1 MKYKLI
7 KEINPNYTAQ
17 EQVLTNRGI
26 PYNEIKHYLNTTD
39 NDINDYKFFGEE
51 RLKNAAAALIKT
63 ISEDKEALIV
73 VDCDCDGYTSS
84 AILINYL
91 YEIFPSW
98 TIQNLRHF
106 MHTGKTH
113 GLSDVIDYIN
123 EHNFSLVIL
132 PDSSSNDY
140 MYHQY
145 LKNKGIDIVILD
157 HHEAEY
163 ESPDAIVINNQ
174 LSDYPNKELSGA
186 GVTWQFCRYL
196 DTILNKNIADSL
208 IDLVALGNCGD
219 MMSLRSIETKH
230 LITKGFKTENLE
242 NPFIY
247 GMFTKNSY
255 SLGSHI
261 TPMGAAFYIV
271 PFINAIVR
279 SGTLEE
285 MGLVFS
291 AMIKYSA
298 FTQIPSNKRGHKP
311 GDMETVLDQA
321 LRTVTNVKNRQTR
334 AQDACMEK
342 LEKRIQA
349 NNMMEHKVLLFL
361 MEPGEIEPNIAGLV
375 ANKLM
380 AKYQRPV
387 CILTRVE
394 VEGFDDTNIHLGLHQ
409 ATTFIYWRGSARG
422 YERSGITNFKDICED
437 TGLVEYAQ
445 GHQNAFGLSVPDWHV
460 SKFIEATD
468 IRLKDMQSEPVYYVD
483 YIFKGVD
490 VSAERILDIAWLS
503 DLWGQNIEES
513 LICIEDLKVTKD
525 MVTVYVKKNNTLK
538 ITLPNKLSLIMFNAS
553 DEWCNKLQNENS
565 GYFTLNI
572 IGKCSQNE
580 WAGNISPQLLIEDM
594 EIIGESRYNF

>member
-1 MKYKLI
+1 MKYKLV
-7 KEINPNYTAQ
+7 KEVNPNYTAQ

-26 PYNEIKHYLNTTD
+26 PLNEIHHYLNTTD
-39 NDINDYKFFGEE
+39 KDINDYKLFGEE
-51 RLKNAAAALIKT
+51 RLKHAAAALVAC
-63 ISEDKEALIV
+63 ISQDKEALIV

-84 AILINYL
+84 AIFINYL
-91 YEIFPSW
+91 YELFPSW
-98 TIQNLRHF
+98 TMQNLRHF

-113 GLSDVIDYIN
+113 GLSDVMDYIDQ
-123 EHNFSLVIL
+123 HNFSLVIL

-140 MYHQY
+140 EYHKY
-145 LKNKGIDIVILD
+145 LKNKGIDIIILD

-163 ESPDAIVINNQ
+163 ASPDAVVINNQ
-174 LSDYPNKELSGA
+174 LSEYPNKDLSGA

-196 DTILNKNIADSL
+196 DSILNRNIADSL

-219 MMSLRSIETKH
+219 MMSLQSIETKH

-285 MGLVFS
+285 MELVFN

-298 FTQIPSNKRGHKP
+298 FVKIPSNKRGHKP
-311 GDMETVLDQA
+311 GDMETILDQA

-334 AQDACMEK
+334 AQDACMEL
-342 LEKRIQA
+342 LEKKIQV

-361 MEPGEIEPNIAGLV
+361 MEPGQIEPNIAGLV
-375 ANKLM
+375 ANKIM
-380 AKYQRPV
+380 AKYQRPT
-387 CILTRVE
+387 CILTKCE
-394 VEGFDDTNIHLGLHQ
+394 VPIMDMVPKDK
-409 ATTFIYWRGSARG
+409 ATVTYYRGRARG
-422 YERSGITNFKDICED
+422 YERSGITNFKDICEN
-437 TGLVEYAQ
+437 TGLCEYAQ
-445 GHQNAFGLSVPDWHV
+445 GHQNAFGLSIPALNIQE
-460 SKFIEATD
+460 FIRCTD
-468 IRLKDMQSEPVYYVD
+468 IRLEDMQSEPVYYVD

-490 VSAERILDIAWLS
+490 VDSEKILDIAFLE
-503 DLWGQNIEES
+503 DLWGQNMEES

-525 MVTVYVKKNNTLK
+525 NLTLMSPDKKPTLK
-538 ITLPNKLSLIMFNAS
+538 ITLPNRLALIKFNS
-553 DEWCNKLQNENS
+553 SQEEYEELLTT
-565 GYFTLNI
+565 GYIKMNVV
-572 IGKCSQNE
+572 GKCNANE
-580 WAGNISPQLLIEDM
+580 WNGNVTPQLLIEDY
-594 EIIGESRYNF
+594 EITGKSKFNF

>member
-39 NDINDYKFFGEE
+39 NDINDYKFFGEH
-51 RLKNAAAALIKT
+51 RLKAAAAALIKT
-63 ISEDKEALIV
+63 VSENKEALIV

-84 AILINYL
+84 AIFINYL

-98 TIQNLRHF
+98 TVNNLRHF

-113 GLSDVIDYIN
+113 GLSDVIDYIDQ
-123 EHNFSLVIL
+123 HNFSLVIL

-140 MYHQY
+140 TYHTY
-145 LKNKGIDIVILD
+145 LKSKGIDIVILD

-163 ESPDAIVINNQ
+163 VSPDAIVINNQ

-196 DTILNKNIADSL
+196 DSILNKNVADSL

-219 MMSLRSIETKH
+219 MMSLQSIETKH

-285 MGLVFS
+285 MELVFD

-311 GDMETVLDQA
+311 GEMETVLDQA

-334 AQDACMEK
+334 AQDACMEL
-342 LEKRIQA
+342 LEKQIEK

-361 MEPGEIEPNIAGLV
+361 MEPGQIEPNIAGLV
-375 ANKLM
+375 ANKIM
-380 AKYQRPV
+380 AKYQRPT
-387 CILTRVE
+387 CILTKVE
-394 VEGFDDTNIHLGLHQ
+394 VPIMDMVPKDK
-409 ATTFIYWRGSARG
+409 ATVICYRGSARG

-437 TGLVEYAQ
+437 TGLCEYAQ
-445 GHQNAFGLSVPDWHV
+445 GHQNAFGLSIPDV
-460 SKFIEATD
+460 NINKFIEVTD
-468 IRLKDMQSEPVYYVD
+468 YILKDMQSEPVYYVD

-490 VSAERILDIAWLS
+490 VEAEKILDIAWLS

-525 MVTVYVKKNNTLK
+525 NLTLMSPDKKPTLK
-538 ITLPNKLSLIMFNAS
+538 ITLPNRLALIKFGSSQEEYESLLS
-553 DEWCNKLQNENS
+553 S
-565 GYFTLNI
+565 GYMKMNV
-572 IGKCSQNE
+572 IGKCNANE
-580 WAGNISPQLLIEDM
+580 WNGNVTPQLLIEDY
-594 EIIGESRYNF
+594 EITGESKFDF

>member
-26 PYNEIKHYLNTTD
+26 PYNEIRHYLNTTD
-39 NDINDYKFFGEE
+39 NDINDYKFFGEH
-51 RLKNAAAALIKT
+51 RLKAAAAALIKT
-63 ISEDKEALIV
+63 VSEDKEALIV

-84 AILINYL
+84 AIFINYL

-98 TIQNLRHF
+98 TVNNLRHF

-113 GLSDVIDYIN
+113 GLSDVMDYIDQ
-123 EHNFSLVIL
+123 HNFSLVIL

-140 MYHQY
+140 TYHTY
-145 LKNKGIDIVILD
+145 LKSKGIDIIILD

-163 ESPDAIVINNQ
+163 ISPDAIVINNQ

-196 DTILNKNIADSL
+196 DSILNKNVADSL

-219 MMSLRSIETKH
+219 MMSLQSIETKH

-285 MGLVFS
+285 MELVFD

-311 GDMETVLDQA
+311 GEMETVLDQA

-334 AQDACMEK
+334 AQDACMEL
-342 LEKRIQA
+342 LEKQIEK

-361 MEPGEIEPNIAGLV
+361 MEPGQIEPNIAGLV
-375 ANKLM
+375 ANKIM
-380 AKYQRPV
+380 AKYQRPT
-387 CILTRVE
+387 CILTKVE
-394 VEGFDDTNIHLGLHQ
+394 VPIMDMVPKDK
-409 ATTFIYWRGSARG
+409 ATVICYRGSARG
-422 YERSGITNFKDICED
+422 YERSGITNFKDICEN
-437 TGLVEYAQ
+437 TGLCEYAQ
-445 GHQNAFGLSVPDWHV
+445 GHQNAFGLSIPAVNIQE
-460 SKFIEATD
+460 FIRCTD

-490 VSAERILDIAWLS
+490 VEAEKILDIAWLS

-525 MVTVYVKKNNTLK
+525 NLTLMSPDKKPTLK
-538 ITLPNKLSLIMFNAS
+538 ITLPNKLALIKFGSSQEEYESLLS
-553 DEWCNKLQNENS
+553 S
-565 GYFTLNI
+565 GYMKMNV
-572 IGKCSQNE
+572 IGKCNANE
-580 WAGNISPQLLIEDM
+580 WNGNVTPQLLIEDY
-594 EIIGESRYNF
+594 EITGESKFDF

>member
-26 PYNEIKHYLNTTD
+26 PYNEIRHYLNTTD
-39 NDINDYKFFGEE
+39 NDINDYKFFGEH
-51 RLKNAAAALIKT
+51 RLKAAAAALIKT
-63 ISEDKEALIV
+63 VSEDKEALIV

-84 AILINYL
+84 AIFINYL

-98 TIQNLRHF
+98 TVNNLRHF

-113 GLSDVIDYIN
+113 GLSDVMDYIDQ
-123 EHNFSLVIL
+123 HNFSLVIL

-140 MYHQY
+140 TYHTY
-145 LKNKGIDIVILD
+145 LKSKGIDIVILD

-163 ESPDAIVINNQ
+163 VSPDAIVINNQ

-196 DTILNKNIADSL
+196 DSILNKNVADSL

-219 MMSLRSIETKH
+219 MMSLQSIETKH

-285 MGLVFS
+285 MELVFN

-311 GDMETVLDQA
+311 GEMETVLDQA

-334 AQDACMEK
+334 AQDACMEL
-342 LEKRIQA
+342 LEKQIEK

-361 MEPGEIEPNIAGLV
+361 MEPGQIEPNIAGLV
-375 ANKLM
+375 ANKIM
-380 AKYQRPV
+380 AKYQRPT
-387 CILTRVE
+387 CILTKVE
-394 VEGFDDTNIHLGLHQ
+394 VPIMDMVPKDK
-409 ATTFIYWRGSARG
+409 ATVICYRGSARG

-437 TGLVEYAQ
+437 TGLCEYAQ
-445 GHQNAFGLSVPDWHV
+445 GHQNAFGLSIPDININ
-460 SKFIEATD
+460 KFIEATD
-468 IRLKDMQSEPVYYVD
+468 YILKDMQSEPVYYVD

-490 VSAERILDIAWLS
+490 VEAEKILDIAWLS

-525 MVTVYVKKNNTLK
+525 NLTLMSPDKKPTLK
-538 ITLPNKLSLIMFNAS
+538 ITLPNRLALIKFGSSQEEYESLLS
-553 DEWCNKLQNENS
+553 S
-565 GYFTLNI
+565 GYMKMNV
-572 IGKCSQNE
+572 IGKCNANE
-580 WAGNISPQLLIEDM
+580 WNGNVTPQLLIEDY
-594 EIIGESRYNF
+594 EITGESKFDF

>member
-26 PYNEIKHYLNTTD
+26 PFNEIRHYLNTTD
-39 NDINDYKFFGEE
+39 NDINDYKFFGEDK
-51 RLKNAAAALIKT
+51 LKAAAAALVRCIF
-63 ISEDKEALIV
+63 EDKEALIV

-84 AILINYL
+84 AIFINYL

-98 TIQNLRHF
+98 TVNNLRHF

-113 GLSDVIDYIN
+113 GLSDVMDYIDQ
-123 EHNFSLVIL
+123 HNFSLVIL

-140 MYHQY
+140 VYHTY
-145 LKNKGIDIVILD
+145 LKSKGIDIIILD

-163 ESPDAIVINNQ
+163 VSPDAIVINNQ
-174 LSDYPNKELSGA
+174 LSNYPNKELSGA

-196 DTILNKNIADSL
+196 DNILNKNVADSL

-219 MMSLRSIETKH
+219 MMSLQSIETKH

-285 MGLVFS
+285 MELVFN

-298 FTQIPSNKRGHKP
+298 FTQILSNKRGHKP
-311 GDMETVLDQA
+311 GEMETVLDQA

-334 AQDACMEK
+334 AQDACMEL
-342 LEKRIQA
+342 LEKQIEK

-361 MEPGEIEPNIAGLV
+361 MEPGQIEPNIAGLV
-375 ANKLM
+375 ANKIM
-380 AKYQRPV
+380 AKYQRPT
-387 CILTRVE
+387 CILTKCE
-394 VEGFDDTNIHLGLHQ
+394 VTVVDMVPKDK
-409 ATTFIYWRGSARG
+409 ATVIYYRGSARG
-422 YERSGITNFKDICED
+422 YERSGITNFKDICEN
-437 TGLVEYAQ
+437 TGLCEYAQ
-445 GHQNAFGLSVPDWHV
+445 GHQNAFGLSIPALNIQE
-460 SKFIEATD
+460 FIRCTD

-490 VSAERILDIAWLS
+490 VEAEKILDIAWLS

-513 LICIEDLKVTKD
+513 LVCIEDLKVTKD
-525 MVTVYVKKNNTLK
+525 NLTLMSPDKKPTLK
-538 ITLPNKLSLIMFNAS
+538 ITLPNRLALIKFGSSQEEYESLLS
-553 DEWCNKLQNENS
+553 S
-565 GYFTLNI
+565 GYMKMNV
-572 IGKCSQNE
+572 IGRCNANE
-580 WAGNISPQLLIEDM
+580 WNGNVTPQLLIEDY
-594 EIIGESRYNF
+594 EITGESKFDF

>member
-1 MKYKLI
+1 MKYKLL
-7 KEINPNYTAQ
+7 KEVNPNYTAQ

-26 PYNEIKHYLNTTD
+26 PLNEIHHYLNTTD
-39 NDINDYKFFGEE
+39 NDINDYKLFGEE
-51 RLKNAAAALIKT
+51 RLKTAATALIKC

-84 AILINYL
+84 AIFINYL

-98 TIQNLRHF
+98 TMQNLRHF

-113 GLSDVIDYIN
+113 GLSDVMEYIEN
-123 EHNFSLVIL
+123 HNFSLVIL

-140 MYHQY
+140 EYHKY
-145 LKNKGIDIVILD
+145 LQSKGINIIILD

-163 ESPDAIVINNQ
+163 ESPYATVINNQ
-174 LSDYPNKELSGA
+174 LSEYPNKELSGA

-196 DTILNKNIADSL
+196 DSILNKNVADSL

-219 MMSLRSIETKH
+219 MMSLQSIETKH
-230 LITKGFKTENLE
+230 LITKGFKTANLE

-285 MGLVFS
+285 MELVFN

-298 FTQIPSNKRGHKP
+298 FVQIPSNKRGHKP

-334 AQDACMEK
+334 AQDTCMEL
-342 LEKRIQA
+342 LEKRIKS

-361 MEPGEIEPNIAGLV
+361 MEPGQIEPNIAGLV
-375 ANKLM
+375 ANKIM
-380 AKYQRPV
+380 AKYQRPT
-387 CILTRVE
+387 CILTKCE
-394 VEGFDDTNIHLGLHQ
+394 ETIMDMTPKDK
-409 ATTFIYWRGSARG
+409 ATVTCYRGSARG

-437 TGLVEYAQ
+437 TGLCEYAQ
-445 GHQNAFGLSVPDWHV
+445 GHQNAFGLSIPDV
-460 SKFIEATD
+460 NIQKFIEVTD
-468 IRLKDMQSEPVYYVD
+468 YILKDMQSEPVYYVD

-490 VSAERILDIAWLS
+490 VNADKILDIAWLS
-503 DLWGQNIEES
+503 DLWGQNMEES
-513 LICIEDLKVTKD
+513 LICIEDLRVTKD
-525 MVTVYVKKNNTLK
+525 NLTLMSPDKKPTLK
-538 ITLPNKLSLIMFNAS
+538 ITLPNRLALIKFGSSQEEYESLLST
-553 DEWCNKLQNENS
+553 
-565 GYFTLNI
+565 GYMKMNV
-572 IGKCSQNE
+572 IGKCNANE
-580 WAGNISPQLLIEDM
+580 WNGNVTPQLLIEDY
-594 EIIGESRYNF
+594 EITGESKFDF

>member
-26 PYNEIKHYLNTTD
+26 PYNEIRHYLNTTD
-39 NDINDYKFFGEE
+39 NDINDYKFFGEH
-51 RLKNAAAALIKT
+51 RLKAAAAALIKT
-63 ISEDKEALIV
+63 VSEDKEALIV

-84 AILINYL
+84 AIFINYL

-98 TIQNLRHF
+98 TVNNLRHF

-113 GLSDVIDYIN
+113 GLSDVMDYIDQ
-123 EHNFSLVIL
+123 HNFSLVIL

-140 MYHQY
+140 TYHTY
-145 LKNKGIDIVILD
+145 LKSKGIDIIILD

-163 ESPDAIVINNQ
+163 ISPDAIVINNQ

-196 DTILNKNIADSL
+196 DSILNKNVADSL

-219 MMSLRSIETKH
+219 MMSLQSIETKH

-285 MGLVFS
+285 MELVFD

-311 GDMETVLDQA
+311 GEMEIVLDQA

-334 AQDACMEK
+334 AQDACMEL
-342 LEKRIQA
+342 LEKQIEK

-361 MEPGEIEPNIAGLV
+361 MEPGQIEPNIAGLV
-375 ANKLM
+375 ANKIM
-380 AKYQRPV
+380 AKYQRPT
-387 CILTRVE
+387 CILTKVE
-394 VEGFDDTNIHLGLHQ
+394 VPIMDMVPKDK
-409 ATTFIYWRGSARG
+409 ATVICYRGSARG
-422 YERSGITNFKDICED
+422 YERSGITNFKDICEN
-437 TGLVEYAQ
+437 TGLCEYAQ
-445 GHQNAFGLSVPDWHV
+445 GHQNAFGLSIPAVNIQE
-460 SKFIEATD
+460 FIRCTD

-490 VSAERILDIAWLS
+490 VEAEKILDIAWLS

-525 MVTVYVKKNNTLK
+525 NLTLMSPDKKPTLK
-538 ITLPNKLSLIMFNAS
+538 ITLPNKLALIKFGSSQEEYESLLS
-553 DEWCNKLQNENS
+553 S
-565 GYFTLNI
+565 GYMKMNV
-572 IGKCSQNE
+572 IGKCNANE
-580 WAGNISPQLLIEDM
+580 WNGNVTPQLLIEDY
-594 EIIGESRYNF
+594 EITGESKFDF

>member
-7 KEINPNYTAQ
+7 KEINQNYTAQ

-26 PYNEIKHYLNTTD
+26 PFNEIRHYLNTTD
-39 NDINDYKFFGEE
+39 NDINDYKFFGEDK
-51 RLKNAAAALIKT
+51 LKAAAAALIKT
-63 ISEDKEALIV
+63 VSEDKEALIV

-84 AILINYL
+84 AIFINYL

-98 TIQNLRHF
+98 TVNNLRHF

-113 GLSDVIDYIN
+113 GLSDVMDYIDQ
-123 EHNFSLVIL
+123 HNFSLVIL

-140 MYHQY
+140 TYHTY
-145 LKNKGIDIVILD
+145 LKSKGIDIVILD

-163 ESPDAIVINNQ
+163 VSPDAIVINNQ

-186 GVTWQFCRYL
+186 GVAWQFCRYL
-196 DTILNKNIADSL
+196 DSILNKNVADNL

-219 MMSLRSIETKH
+219 MMSLQSIETKH

-285 MGLVFS
+285 MELVFD

-311 GDMETVLDQA
+311 GEMETVLDQA

-334 AQDACMEK
+334 AQDACMEL
-342 LEKRIQA
+342 LEKQIEK

-361 MEPGEIEPNIAGLV
+361 MEPGQIEPNIAGLV
-375 ANKLM
+375 ANKIM
-380 AKYQRPV
+380 AKYQRPT
-387 CILTRVE
+387 CILTKVE
-394 VEGFDDTNIHLGLHQ
+394 VPIMDMVPKDK
-409 ATTFIYWRGSARG
+409 ATVICYRGSARG

-437 TGLVEYAQ
+437 TGLCEYAQ
-445 GHQNAFGLSVPDWHV
+445 GHQNAFGLSIPDV
-460 SKFIEATD
+460 NINKFIEVTD
-468 IRLKDMQSEPVYYVD
+468 YILKDMQSEPVYYVD

-490 VSAERILDIAWLS
+490 VEAEKILDIAWLS

-525 MVTVYVKKNNTLK
+525 NLTLMSPDKKPTLK
-538 ITLPNKLSLIMFNAS
+538 ITLPNRLALIKFGSSQEEYESLLS
-553 DEWCNKLQNENS
+553 S
-565 GYFTLNI
+565 GYMKMNV
-572 IGKCSQNE
+572 IGKCNANE
-580 WAGNISPQLLIEDM
+580 WNGNVIPQLLIEDY
-594 EIIGESRYNF
+594 EITGESKFDF

>member
-26 PYNEIKHYLNTTD
+26 PYNEIRHYLNTTD
-39 NDINDYKFFGEE
+39 NDINDYKFFGEDK
-51 RLKNAAAALIKT
+51 LKAAAAALIKT
-63 ISEDKEALIV
+63 VSEDKEALIV

-84 AILINYL
+84 AIFINYL

-98 TIQNLRHF
+98 TVNNLRHF

-113 GLSDVIDYIN
+113 GLSDVMDYIDQ
-123 EHNFSLVIL
+123 HNFSLVIL

-140 MYHQY
+140 TYHTY
-145 LKNKGIDIVILD
+145 LKSKGIDIVILD

-163 ESPDAIVINNQ
+163 VSPDAIVINNQ

-196 DTILNKNIADSL
+196 DSILNKNVADSL

-219 MMSLRSIETKH
+219 MMSLQSIETKH

-285 MGLVFS
+285 MELVFD

-311 GDMETVLDQA
+311 GEMETVLDQA

-334 AQDACMEK
+334 AQDACMEL
-342 LEKRIQA
+342 LEKQIEK

-361 MEPGEIEPNIAGLV
+361 MEPGQIEPNIAGLV
-375 ANKLM
+375 ANKIM
-380 AKYQRPV
+380 AKYQRPT
-387 CILTRVE
+387 CILTKVE
-394 VEGFDDTNIHLGLHQ
+394 VPIIDMVPRDK
-409 ATTFIYWRGSARG
+409 TTTTYYRGSARG
-422 YERSGITNFKDICED
+422 YERSGITNFKDICEN
-437 TGLVEYAQ
+437 TGLCEYAQ
-445 GHQNAFGLSVPDWHV
+445 GHQNAFGLSIPAVNIQE
-460 SKFIEATD
+460 FIRCTD

-490 VSAERILDIAWLS
+490 VEAEKILDIAWLS

-525 MVTVYVKKNNTLK
+525 NLTLMSPDKKPTLK
-538 ITLPNKLSLIMFNAS
+538 ITLPNRLALIKFGSSQKEYESLLS
-553 DEWCNKLQNENS
+553 S
-565 GYFTLNI
+565 GYMKMNV
-572 IGKCSQNE
+572 IGKCNANE
-580 WAGNISPQLLIEDM
+580 WAGNVTPQLLIEDY
-594 EIIGESRYNF
+594 EITGESKFDF

>member
-26 PYNEIKHYLNTTD
+26 PYNEIRHYLNTTD
-39 NDINDYKFFGEE
+39 NDINDYKFFGED
-51 RLKNAAAALIKT
+51 RLKAAAAALIKT
-63 ISEDKEALIV
+63 VSEDKEALIV

-84 AILINYL
+84 AIFINYL

-98 TIQNLRHF
+98 TVNNLRHF

-113 GLSDVIDYIN
+113 GLSDVMDYIDQ
-123 EHNFSLVIL
+123 HNFSLVIL

-140 MYHQY
+140 TYHTY
-145 LKNKGIDIVILD
+145 LKSKGIDIVILD

-163 ESPDAIVINNQ
+163 VSPDAIVINNQ

-196 DTILNKNIADSL
+196 DSILNKNVADSL

-219 MMSLRSIETKH
+219 MMSLQSIETKH

-285 MGLVFS
+285 MELIFD

-311 GDMETVLDQA
+311 GEMETVLDQA

-334 AQDACMEK
+334 AQDACMEL
-342 LEKRIQA
+342 LEKQIEK

-361 MEPGEIEPNIAGLV
+361 MEPGQIEPNIAGLV
-375 ANKLM
+375 ANKIM
-380 AKYQRPV
+380 AKYQRPT
-387 CILTRVE
+387 CILTKVE
-394 VEGFDDTNIHLGLHQ
+394 VPIMDMVPKDK
-409 ATTFIYWRGSARG
+409 ATVICYRGSARG

-437 TGLVEYAQ
+437 TGLCEYAQ
-445 GHQNAFGLSVPDWHV
+445 GHQNAFGLSIPDININ
-460 SKFIEATD
+460 KFIEVTD
-468 IRLKDMQSEPVYYVD
+468 YILKDMQSEPVYYVD

-490 VSAERILDIAWLS
+490 VEAEKILDIAWLS

-525 MVTVYVKKNNTLK
+525 NLTLMSPDKKPTLK
-538 ITLPNKLSLIMFNAS
+538 ITLPNRLALIKFGSSQEEYESLLS
-553 DEWCNKLQNENS
+553 S
-565 GYFTLNI
+565 GYIKMNV
-572 IGKCSQNE
+572 IGKCNANE
-580 WAGNISPQLLIEDM
+580 WNGNVTPQLLITDY
-594 EIIGESRYNF
+594 EIVGESRYDF

>member
-26 PYNEIKHYLNTTD
+26 PYNEIRHYLNTTD
-39 NDINDYKFFGEE
+39 NDINDYKFFGEH
-51 RLKNAAAALIKT
+51 RLKAAAAALIKT
-63 ISEDKEALIV
+63 VSEDKEALIV

-84 AILINYL
+84 AIFINYL

-98 TIQNLRHF
+98 TVNNLRHF

-113 GLSDVIDYIN
+113 GLSDVMDYIDQ
-123 EHNFSLVIL
+123 HNFSLVIL

-140 MYHQY
+140 TYHTY
-145 LKNKGIDIVILD
+145 LKSKGIDIVILD

-163 ESPDAIVINNQ
+163 VSPDAIVINNQ

-196 DTILNKNIADSL
+196 DSILNKNVADSL

-219 MMSLRSIETKH
+219 MMSLQSIETKH

-247 GMFTKNSY
+247 GMFTKNNY

-285 MGLVFS
+285 MELVFD

-311 GDMETVLDQA
+311 GEMETVLNQA

-334 AQDACMEK
+334 AQDACMEL
-342 LEKRIQA
+342 LEKQIEK
-349 NNMMEHKVLLFL
+349 NNMMEHKILLFL
-361 MEPGEIEPNIAGLV
+361 MEPGQIEPNIAGLV
-375 ANKLM
+375 ANKIM
-380 AKYQRPV
+380 AKYQRPT
-387 CILTRVE
+387 CILTKVE
-394 VEGFDDTNIHLGLHQ
+394 VPIMDMVPRDK
-409 ATTFIYWRGSARG
+409 ATVTYYRGSARG

-437 TGLVEYAQ
+437 TGLCEYAQ
-445 GHQNAFGLSVPDWHV
+445 GHQNAFGLSIPAVNIQE
-460 SKFIEATD
+460 FIRCTD

-490 VSAERILDIAWLS
+490 VEAEKILDIAWLS

-525 MVTVYVKKNNTLK
+525 NLTLMSPDKKPTLK
-538 ITLPNKLSLIMFNAS
+538 ITLPNRLALIKFGSSQEEYESLLS
-553 DEWCNKLQNENS
+553 S
-565 GYFTLNI
+565 GYMKMNV
-572 IGKCSQNE
+572 IGKCNANE
-580 WAGNISPQLLIEDM
+580 WAGNVTPQLLIEDY
-594 EIIGESRYNF
+594 EITGESKFDF